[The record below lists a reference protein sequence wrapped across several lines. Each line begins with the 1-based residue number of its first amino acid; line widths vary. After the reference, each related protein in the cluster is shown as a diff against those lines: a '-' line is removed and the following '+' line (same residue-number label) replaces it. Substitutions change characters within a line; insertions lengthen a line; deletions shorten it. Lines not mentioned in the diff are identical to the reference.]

1 MHNFIVSVEIP
12 TLKSV
17 DVLDVSMLGKNILE
31 ILYYR
36 FEEIT
41 HNFVLNISVFAISTL
56 FIPF

>member
-1 MHNFIVSVEIP
+1 MSRYKTFWFFLIMHNFIISVEIP
-12 TLKSV
+12 TLKFV

-41 HNFVLNISVFAISTL
+41 LTTL
-56 FIPF
+56 S

>member
-41 HNFVLNISVFAISTL
+41 LTTL
-56 FIPF
+56 S